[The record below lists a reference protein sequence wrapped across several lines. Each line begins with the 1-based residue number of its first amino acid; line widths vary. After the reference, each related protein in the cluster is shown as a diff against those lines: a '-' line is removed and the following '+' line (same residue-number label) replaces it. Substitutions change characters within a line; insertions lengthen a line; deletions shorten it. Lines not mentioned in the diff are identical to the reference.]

1 MVVTMKEK
9 ILVLVVVTLL
19 YFPDILL
26 HMSRF
31 HHSGGINTTTMLKAY
46 ALQTQLGYALNL

>member
-1 MVVTMKEK
+1 MKEE
-9 ILVLVVVTLL
+9 ILMLVGTLL
-19 YFPDILL
+19 YFPDILF

-46 ALQTQLGYALNL
+46 RPN